1 MMGKCSK
8 ASNQTS
14 KAACKYGSQCYRKD
28 MWMSFIKNIWNLN
41 NSKVDFNTSWT
52 RSTGTQMKQRKF
64 RRTKRNL
71 PSQIGTLHQMIFN
84 MSHQMLRAKEENTI
98 KATTGRFRKIAYQI
112 RHSCFWVFLEEPK
125 VFNKPANTSTLHSI
139 IADSLFVET
148 NRILEAL
155 HKISPKE
162 KLVGLSKITNS
173 NSHFWY
179 TILPE
184 SLVEFKRKL
193 RQ

>member
-41 NSKVDFNTSWT
+41 NSKADFNTSWT

-125 VFNKPANTSTLHSI
+125 VFNKPQTRVHYIRLLPIHC
-139 IADSLFVET
+139 LLK
-148 NRILEAL
+148 RIEFLK
-155 HKISPKE
+155 HFIR
-162 KLVGLSKITNS
+162 
-173 NSHFWY
+173 SHQ
-179 TILPE
+179 
-184 SLVEFKRKL
+184 KRSWSAY
-193 RQ
+193 RR